1 MLTTNVPLARAHGVI
16 YRYDE
21 DTCDIRLA
29 DGSAGIQ
36 LIGLFDDTT
45 HDFAKADVTIVS
57 MTP

>member
-1 MLTTNVPLARAHGVI
+1 MLTTDVPLARAHGVV

-29 DGSAGIQ
+29 DGRSGIQ
-36 LIGLFDDTT
+36 LIGLLDDTK
-45 HDFAKADVTIVS
+45 HDFPKHEVEIVS